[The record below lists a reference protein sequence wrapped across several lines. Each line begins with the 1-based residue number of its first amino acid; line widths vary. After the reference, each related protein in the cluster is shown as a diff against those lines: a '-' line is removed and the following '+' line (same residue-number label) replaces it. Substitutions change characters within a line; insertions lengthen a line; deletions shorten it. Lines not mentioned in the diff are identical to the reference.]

1 MPRARPALE
10 TLVKIY
16 AAEVTQTKLKV
27 NLADPGA
34 VRTLL
39 RATAFPHE
47 DRAKLKKPDEV
58 TEIFV
63 RLAESNCPHHGE
75 IVTA

>member
-1 MPRARPALE
+1 M
-10 TLVKIY
+10 V
-16 AAEVTQTKLKV
+16 QTTLKV

-58 TEIFV
+58 TEIYV
-63 RLAESNCPHHGE
+63 KLAAADCPFHGE
-75 IVTA
+75 VVGA